1 MEEVKAADINLY
13 IAYIILA
20 DRSIMDHAS
29 FTNINGSSRIQHAC
43 ST

>member
-13 IAYIILA
+13 IAFILT